1 MRVTVRLL
9 TSMRKYHPV
18 SASGEDTSELTY
30 DENATVQVLLQELR
44 IPDEVPKTVLV
55 NRLHAKF
62 ERQLQDGDVV
72 SVLQPVSGG

>member
-9 TSMRKYHPV
+9 TTMRKYHPV
-18 SASGEDTSELTY
+18 SESGEDTCELTL
-30 DENATVQVLLQELR
+30 DKNATVEALLQELQ

-62 ERQLQDGDVV
+62 ERRLQEGDVI

>member
-1 MRVTVRLL
+1 
-9 TSMRKYHPV
+9 MRKYHPD
-18 SASGEDTSELTY
+18 SATGEDTCELTL
-30 DENATVQVLLQELR
+30 DKNATVRVLLQELR

-62 ERQLQDGDVV
+62 ERQLQDGDVI